1 MKTIVR
7 RARTYFVVA
16 LAVTLVA
23 GCAKYT
29 TPGAGVSIPN
39 LSQTDADIKDVLKVE
54 PAAPFPAR
62 LAVAR
67 VQASGYAS
75 QSNRCYGT
83 GRYCVVT
90 TRDIEPEASFEK
102 IARLPQIAGLALV
115 NRLLLPERLES
126 TKDLRLAAAALKADM
141 LLIYSFDTGFNVDSK
156 DVGPLAVL
164 FLGYLP
170 NKKAKVTSTASA
182 AIFDVRTGFL
192 YGVAE
197 ATAMEQE
204 RATIWSSA
212 SAVDKARR
220 RAEAAAFGKLV
231 GEITR
236 LWNGVVDTHAGPGRA
251 SRG

>member
-1 MKTIVR
+1 MKTIGRHVL
-7 RARTYFVVA
+7 TYCVVA
-16 LAVTLVA
+16 LMAALVT
-23 GCAKYT
+23 GCATYT

-39 LSQTDADIKDVLKVE
+39 LSQTDADIKAVLKVE

-75 QSNRCYGT
+75 QSNRCYGA

-90 TRDIEPEASFEK
+90 TRDIEPDASFEK
-102 IARLPQIAGLALV
+102 LATLPQIAGLALV

-126 TKDLRLAAAALKADM
+126 TKDLRLAAATLKTDM
-141 LLIYSFDTGFNVDSK
+141 LLIYSLDTGLNVESTDI
-156 DVGPLAVL
+156 GPLAVIS
-164 FLGYLP
+164 LGYLP

-197 ATAMEQE
+197 ATATEHQ

-212 SAVDKARR
+212 SAVDKARQ
-220 RAEAAAFGKLV
+220 RAEAEAFGKLV
-231 GEITR
+231 GEIGR
-236 LWNGVVDTHAGPGRA
+236 LWNGVVDTHAGGQRA
-251 SRG
+251 AGG

>member
-1 MKTIVR
+1 MHG
-7 RARTYFVVA
+7 RARSCVLAA

-29 TPGAGVSIPN
+29 TPGAGVAIPN
-39 LSQTDADIKDVLKVE
+39 LAQTDADITALLNVE

-75 QSNRCYGT
+75 PSNRCYGA

-90 TRDIEPEASFEK
+90 TRDIEPEESFEK
-102 IARLPQIAGLALV
+102 LARLPQIAGLALV

-126 TKDLRLAAAALKADM
+126 TKDLRLAAATLKADM
-141 LLIYSFDTGFNVDSK
+141 LLIYSLDTGFNVESTDI
-156 DVGPLAVL
+156 GPLAVIS
-164 FLGYLP
+164 LGYLP

-197 ATAMEQE
+197 ATATEHQ

-212 SAVDKARR
+212 SAIDRARQ
-220 RAEAAAFGKLV
+220 RAEAEAFGQLV
-231 GEITR
+231 GEIGR